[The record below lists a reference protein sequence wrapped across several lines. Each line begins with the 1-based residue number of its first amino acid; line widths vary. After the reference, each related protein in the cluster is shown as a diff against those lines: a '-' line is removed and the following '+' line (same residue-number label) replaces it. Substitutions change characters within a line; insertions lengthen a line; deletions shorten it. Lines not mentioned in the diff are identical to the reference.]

1 MKTAWP
7 STIRTIYG
15 DHKRMEETYFST
27 FNGYY
32 FTGDGSRRDE
42 QGFYWI
48 TGEQLR
54 TYLSPP
60 TFTSA
65 KESIESASLTEHL
78 MVHRL
83 SPLPC
88 P

>member
-32 FTGDGSRRDE
+32 FTGDGSRQDE

-48 TGEQLR
+48 TGGH
-54 TYLSPP
+54 LSSH
-60 TFTSA
+60 TGHVCCHFDS
-65 KESIESASLTEHL
+65 SLNTH
-78 MVHRL
+78 VHGGRGL
-83 SPLPC
+83 LHN
-88 P
+88 